1 MGSRWDLGEEWWRVE
16 PTLHLAKRPVY
27 RGLRGMGEEWRVFHD
42 SIVFSNL
49 EIKNPWC
56 WSLFSISYC
65 RFYCAVLTANWQI
78 WRQLAVLG
86 KTVNCSG
93 SASLL
98 FYVNSKLAR
107 PIYIINKE
115 WWGKYGSDY
124 FDRASF
130 GYSYFISRKMSWGI
144 IKVGWTL
151 QSLQQILQTLQ
162 RLRVGTERVRSWY
175 GAGLIMIYCGMICK
189 NMAKSLEDTG
199 YFLIFALFK
208 DKCYENS
215 SRLYSNN
222 KAK

>member
-1 MGSRWDLGEEWWRVE
+1 MIVWRIVKKTYHQRWWQKIVQISLMSRRDRLICSSNSSRNRRLGNWICRMSPLWVVAETWVKSGEEWWRVE
-16 PTLHLAKRPVY
+16 PTLHLAKRPDY

-107 PIYIINKE
+107 PTYIINKE

-130 GYSYFISRKMSWGI
+130 GYSYFISRKMS
-144 IKVGWTL
+144 
-151 QSLQQILQTLQ
+151 
-162 RLRVGTERVRSWY
+162 
-175 GAGLIMIYCGMICK
+175 
-189 NMAKSLEDTG
+189 
-199 YFLIFALFK
+199 
-208 DKCYENS
+208 
-215 SRLYSNN
+215 
-222 KAK
+222 

>member
-1 MGSRWDLGEEWWRVE
+1 MKNCKKTCHLRWWQKMVQISLRSRRDSLICSSNSSRNRRLGNWICRIPPLWVVAETWVKSGEEWWRVE
-16 PTLHLAKRPVY
+16 PTLHLVKRPVY

-42 SIVFSNL
+42 SIVYSNL

-65 RFYCAVLTANWQI
+65 RFYYAVWTANWQI

-86 KTVNCSG
+86 KTVNCSS

-107 PIYIINKE
+107 PTYIINKE

-130 GYSYFISRKMSWGI
+130 GYSYFISRKMS
-144 IKVGWTL
+144 
-151 QSLQQILQTLQ
+151 
-162 RLRVGTERVRSWY
+162 
-175 GAGLIMIYCGMICK
+175 
-189 NMAKSLEDTG
+189 
-199 YFLIFALFK
+199 
-208 DKCYENS
+208 
-215 SRLYSNN
+215 
-222 KAK
+222 